1 MEVRYDKGLANRIG
15 PEPCASVREGRGEA
29 SAGVRIGQPS
39 SRERRNR
46 DADAVD
52 TAEGK
57 MGVRVNASASTVPR
71 GRRPWHVR
79 KLLVREPGGLMF
91 GRAAV
96 AAPVRVGEAR
106 SRSRR

>member
-1 MEVRYDKGLANRIG
+1 VEVRYDEGIANRIG
-15 PEPCASVREGRGEA
+15 PEPCAFAREGRGEA

-39 SRERRNR
+39 SREIRNR

-52 TAEGK
+52 TAEGE
-57 MGVRVNASASTVPR
+57 MGACVNASASTVPR

-79 KLLVREPGGLMF
+79 KLLAREPGGLMPV
-91 GRAAV
+91 RAAV